1 MKKFVKPESAILVE
15 YSLVLFTSS
24 SILTVVLLPTAKPN
38 VGAIVENI
46 KVVAK
51 IAKKCFFIFS
61 SLFTN
66 NLKAI
71 N

>member
-1 MKKFVKPESAILVE
+1 MKKFVKPESAILVL

-46 KVVAK
+46 KIVAK
-51 IAKKCFFIFS
+51 IAKVFFHF
-61 SLFTN
+61 FF
-66 NLKAI
+66 AFY
-71 N
+71 